1 MKLGDDG
8 LPTSTTREELAEI
21 GARISAA
28 ERRAM
33 AAERETVD
41 RLIAHLLADRI
52 GATFEGRISG
62 VTRSGLFVKLAET
75 GADGFVPAATIGA
88 DYYRFDEG
96 HHALVGDRTGETYR
110 LGDPVSVRLIEAAP
124 VAGALRFELLSD
136 GRMTA
141 KPGKGRRGAKAP
153 SRAADAAHGKTRPRT
168 SESRSRKD
176 GRGGKVGG
184 PAPPEDKASREK
196 TPRGKITPRV
206 KGERARRRND
216 ESASRRIAGARWTNE
231 QRHA

>member
-1 MKLGDDG
+1 
-8 LPTSTTREELAEI
+8 
-21 GARISAA
+21 
-28 ERRAM
+28 M

-41 RLIAHLLADRI
+41 RLIAHHLADRI
-52 GATFEGRISG
+52 GADLRRARSPASPGRACSSSSPRPAPTASCRPPPSAPITTAS
-62 VTRSGLFVKLAET
+62 RR
-75 GADGFVPAATIGA
+75 AATRLSA
-88 DYYRFDEG
+88 SAR
-96 HHALVGDRTGETYR
+96 ARRYR
-110 LGDPVSVRLIEAAP
+110 LGDQCRSSLVEAAP

-136 GRMTA
+136 GRITA

-176 GRGGKVGG
+176 GRGGKAGG
-184 PAPPEDKASREK
+184 PAPPEHKASREK

-216 ESASRRIAGARWTNE
+216 ETRRDA
-231 QRHA
+231 